1 MGRSAYRPYLWTGF
15 ASLFLL
21 VLYPG
26 TAWAHV
32 GVGATHGLA
41 NGFVHPIM
49 GWDHLLAM
57 VAVGL
62 WAAQRGGRA
71 VWLLPAAFVG
81 TMAFGG
87 VLGAIGLAFP
97 GVEAGI
103 LASVL
108 VLGVLVAAAARF
120 PLGIAVAVVALSA
133 LFHGHAHGAEMPQAV
148 SGLSYG
154 LGFCAA
160 TALLHAT
167 GVMIPVSLRRLI
179 GERQVPWVRFAGAG
193 ICAAGLVLLAI

>member
-1 MGRSAYRPYLWTGF
+1 MSRSAYRPYLWTGF

-21 VLYPG
+21 IFSPG

-32 GVGATHGLA
+32 GVGTTAGLV
-41 NGFVHPIM
+41 NGFVHPIF

-81 TMAFGG
+81 TMALGG
-87 VLGAIGLAFP
+87 VLGSIGLALP

-108 VLGVLVAAAARF
+108 VLGALIAMAARF

-160 TALLHAT
+160 TALLHTA
-167 GVMIPVSLRRLI
+167 GVMIPLSLRRLV
-179 GERQVPWVRFAGAG
+179 GERQVQWIRLAGAG
-193 ICAAGLVLLAI
+193 ICAAGVILLAI